1 MCGIFGYF
9 LFNKDAYHPNLL
21 REMADAISYRGPN
34 DEGFFE
40 DRDHGIGLGNKRL
53 SIIDLDHGRQPFYS
67 SCGKISVVQNGEI
80 FNYIELM
87 EDLKREGVSF
97 KTASDT
103 EVILRLYEKYG
114 IDFPKYLNGMF
125 AISIYDERV
134 KKLFLI
140 RDRAGVKPLYFYKDQ
155 DKLYFSSE
163 IKAILKGDISRKI
176 NNKALSQ
183 YFTFNYVPSPET
195 IFEGVYHI
203 KPGHY
208 LEISDAGIQ
217 DIKWWY
223 IKNETA
229 SYKNEADIIDEFNSI
244 LTDAVRIRMRSDVP
258 FGAFLSGGVDS
269 STVVGLMSQFSS
281 SPIQTFSIG
290 FHDERFDETPYAE
303 EAAALFGTLHRGKK
317 VDKEIVDLWKKVIYH
332 CDQPHGDTSFIPT
345 YIVSKFASENVK
357 VVLTGDGGDE
367 LFGGYLKY
375 KNFLE
380 RTDQEKPCLHEY
392 ARSISVFKPE
402 DWGSLFSPQ
411 LNREIFSFNP
421 YDFVLQTAAEA
432 SHMDFINQMLYLD
445 FSMLL
450 PGNNLVKPDR
460 MGMAA
465 SIEARNPFM
474 DYRMIEFS
482 FKIRGDMKIRDGETK
497 YIYKKAV
504 KGLIGDNLAYRKKQ
518 MFTVPMG
525 EWIKTSLK
533 KEAQSLLTG
542 ESYLQNYLNM
552 DYVSFLFN
560 EHLMGRDHTRQ
571 IRQIIAF
578 EYWCQEFLV

>member
-9 LFNKDAYHPNLL
+9 LFNKNAYRPNLL
-21 REMADAISYRGPN
+21 REMADTIPYRGPN

-53 SIIDLDHGRQPFYS
+53 SIIDLDHGRQPFHS

-125 AISIYDERV
+125 AVALYDERV

-163 IKAILKGDISRKI
+163 IKTILKGDISRKI
-176 NNKALSQ
+176 NNKSLSK

-195 IFEGVYHI
+195 IFENVCHI

-217 DIKWWY
+217 DTKWWH
-223 IKNETA
+223 IKNEAA
-229 SYKNEADIIDEFNSI
+229 SYKAEADIIDEFNSI
-244 LTDAVRIRMRSDVP
+244 LKDAVRIRMRSDVP

-303 EAAALFGTLHRGKK
+303 EAAALFGTLHRGNK

-345 YIVSKFASENVK
+345 YIVSKLASESVK

-380 RTDQEKPCLHEY
+380 RTNQEKPCLHEY

-411 LNREIFSFNP
+411 LNRELFSFNP
-421 YDFVLQTAAEA
+421 YDFVMQTAAEA
-432 SHMDFINQMLYLD
+432 NHMDFINQMLYLD

-525 EWIKTSLK
+525 EWLK
-533 KEAQSLLTG
+533 STLKNYSQDVLFK
-542 ESYLQNYLNM
+542 ESYIQNYLNM
-552 DYVSFLFN
+552 DYVKKLVDD
-560 EHLMGRDHTRQ
+560 HLSGSDRTREVRQ
-571 IRQIIAF
+571 IVAL
-578 EYWCQEFLV
+578 EHWCHNFLD